1 MGSVRR
7 LEGITFPAMKLRG
20 LLLGFG
26 VASVATFAWPMFV
39 ACSSDNGPSAADSDA
54 AAPVCDGNL
63 DAFRFAAGGDGSGD
77 PFGAKAAGQARAGR
91 IHDATQIVQPD
102 NARNRVRVNDFVLAN
117 DKVAVYIEAEGPS
130 DGYNP
135 LGGDILA
142 LETIGADGK
151 PTGVSQYNET
161 LIMLARQTVQPEK
174 VSVLADGSDGKAAI
188 VRVSGKL
195 VNVPFLDTFA
205 GLIPDEYGFPA
216 AFDYVLE
223 PGASKVLLRVNL
235 VNTRLDPVDFTNKQY
250 FGFFQANRSQVFTES
265 QGFADPKGES
275 QWVAFDSQKSAF
287 LWKALGSTV
296 RAEIG
301 ISGFQLYSL
310 KGLALD
316 PCATKTVDYAEIVI
330 GAPGIDGLLETKR
343 AVYNEPAWREVHGT
357 LTEVGGAGL
366 AGALVHATTASGQYL
381 TRTITDATGA
391 FVIHLPPGDAQ
402 LTPTLKGWA
411 IPAATPAA
419 AGATTVNLTLPKRA
433 TIHVNVTDATTS
445 EPLPAR
451 VQIIP
456 QTKVDGAP
464 ASFGVQDED
473 SDGRL
478 WADFAITGTSDLPV
492 PAGQHRVVV
501 TRGYEYELFDAPNTV
516 ATAGMTTTL
525 DAKLLHSVDSTG
537 VMCADFHIHS
547 HYSAD
552 SADEP
557 ELKVRGALAD
567 GLDIPVS
574 SEHEWIID
582 FQPIIQRL
590 GMTKWAFGFPSEE
603 LTTFNWG
610 HFGIIPITPRP
621 DAVNNGAASWIGLK
635 PPDFFRSVN
644 ALPEKPVLVVN
655 HPSDQAFL
663 GYFTASS
670 FDRTMAKGSDELWSD
685 DFTALEVFSG
695 ADFETSRGKSV
706 ADWFAL
712 LNAGKTYWTTGSSD
726 SHHERSSPVGWPRTC
741 LNMGTD
747 DPTKISAEA
756 VRDVLRVGNATISGG
771 LMMSVVGPGGIPPG
785 GMASGG
791 GGSYKVTVRSPG
803 WLSASTLETIVDG
816 ITTDT
821 RPLTATAGP
830 GPSKV
835 YEATVDVAAPAQSKP
850 RHWVVFHAKSDAAD
864 LAPLHP
870 GRKAFAVSNPI
881 FFGP

>member
-1 MGSVRR
+1 
-7 LEGITFPAMKLRG
+7 MKLRG
-20 LLLGFG
+20 LILGPIL
-26 VASVATFAWPMFV
+26 VCAVATLAWPGLS
-39 ACSSDNGPSAADSDA
+39 ACSSDDGPSAANADA

-63 DAFRFAAGGDGSGD
+63 DAFRFPNGASDGSPD

-91 IHDATQIVQPD
+91 LHDAAQIVQPD
-102 NARNRVRVNDFVLAN
+102 NARNKVRVNDFVLAN

-135 LGGDILA
+135 LGGDVLG
-142 LETIGADGK
+142 LEPVGADGR

-161 LIMLARQTVQPEK
+161 LIMLARQTVQPDK

-216 AFDYVLE
+216 ALDYVLE
-223 PGASKVLLRVNL
+223 PGSPRLLLRLNL

-250 FGFFQANRSQVFTES
+250 FGFFQANRSQVFTEAN
-265 QGFADPKGES
+265 GYADPKGES
-275 QWVAFDSQKSAF
+275 QWVAFDSRKSAF
-287 LWKALGSTV
+287 LVKALGSTV

-316 PCATKTVDYAEIVI
+316 PCATKTVDYAEVVI

-343 AVYNEPAWREVHGT
+343 AYYNEPAWREVKGT
-357 LTEVGGAGL
+357 LTETGGSGL
-366 AGALVHATTASGQYL
+366 AGALVHATSPSGQYL
-381 TRTITDATGA
+381 SRTITDATGA

-411 IPAATPAA
+411 IPAPTAAA
-419 AGATTVNLTLPKRA
+419 AGSATVALTLPKRS
-433 TIHVNVTDATTS
+433 TIQVNITDTTTG

-456 QTKVDGAP
+456 QTKVTAAP
-464 ASFGVQDED
+464 GSFGVKDED
-473 SDGRL
+473 VEGRL
-478 WADFAITGTSDLPV
+478 WADFAITGTTQLPV
-492 PAGQHRVVV
+492 PPGQHRVVV
-501 TRGYEYELFDAPNTV
+501 TRGYEYELFDQPATIT
-516 ATAGMTTTL
+516 TAGATTTL
-525 DAKLLHSVDSTG
+525 DVKLLHSVDSTG

-552 SADEP
+552 SDDEP
-557 ELKVRGALAD
+557 DLKVRGALAD
-567 GLDIPVS
+567 GLEIPVS

-582 FQPIIQRL
+582 FQPIIQQL

-610 HFGIIPITPRP
+610 HFGIIPITPHP

-635 PPDFFRSVN
+635 PPAFFRSVN
-644 ALPEKPVLVVN
+644 ALPEKPVLIVN

-670 FDRTMAKGSDELWSD
+670 FDRTTAKGSDELWSD
-685 DFTALEVFSG
+685 EFTALEVFSG
-695 ADFETSRGKSV
+695 ADFDTSRDKSV
-706 ADWFAL
+706 ADWFSL

-741 LNMGTD
+741 LNFGHD
-747 DPTKISAEA
+747 DPTKLSAEL

-771 LMMSVVGPGGIPPG
+771 LLMTVVGPGGVGPG
-785 GMASGG
+785 GMGTAGA
-791 GGSYKVTVRSPG
+791 YKITVRSPG
-803 WLSASTLETIVDG
+803 WLSASTLEVIVDG
-816 ITTDT
+816 VTTET
-821 RPLTATAGP
+821 RPLTATAGLP
-830 GPSKV
+830 GPGKV
-835 YEATVDVAAPAQSKP
+835 YETTVDVAAPAQSKP
-850 RHWVVFHAKSDAAD
+850 RHWVLFHAKSDAAD
-864 LAPLHP
+864 LGPLHP

>member
-1 MGSVRR
+1 
-7 LEGITFPAMKLRG
+7 MKLRG
-20 LLLGFG
+20 LFFA
-26 VASVATFAWPMFV
+26 VAAVAVAWPVIF
-39 ACSSDNGPSAADSDA
+39 ACSSDNGPAAADQDA
-54 AAPVCDGNL
+54 EAPVCDGNL
-63 DAFRFAAGGDGSGD
+63 DAFRFPGGGDGSGD

-91 IHDATQIVQPD
+91 IHDAAQIVQPD

-117 DKVAVYIEAEGPS
+117 DKIAVYIEAEGPS

-135 LGGDILA
+135 LGGDVLG
-142 LETIGADGK
+142 LETVGADGR
-151 PTGVSQYNET
+151 PMGVSQYNET
-161 LIMLARQTVQPEK
+161 LIMLARQTVQPDK

-216 AFDYVLE
+216 ALDYVLE
-223 PGASKVLLRVNL
+223 PGSPRVLLRLSL

-250 FGFFQANRSQVFTES
+250 FGFFQANRSEVFTEAH
-265 QGFADPKGES
+265 GFAEPKGES
-275 QWVAFDSQKSAF
+275 PWVAFDSRKSAF
-287 LWKALGSTV
+287 LVKALGSPV

-316 PCATKTVDYAEIVI
+316 PCATKTVDYAEMLI

-343 AVYNEPAWREVHGT
+343 AFYNEPAWREVHGT
-357 LTEVGGAGL
+357 LTETGGTGL

-381 TRTITDATGA
+381 SRAITDATGA

-419 AGATTVNLTLPKRA
+419 AGAATVNLTLPQRA
-433 TIHVNVTDATTS
+433 TIQVNITDATTN

-456 QTKVDGAP
+456 QTKVDLAP
-464 ASFGVQDED
+464 ASFGVKDED
-473 SDGRL
+473 VDGRL
-478 WADFAITGTSDLPV
+478 WADFAISGTTQLPV
-492 PAGQHRVVV
+492 PPGQHRVVV
-501 TRGYEYELFDAPNTV
+501 TRGYEYELYDAPSTT
-516 ATAGMTTTL
+516 TAGTTTSL
-525 DAKLLHSVDSTG
+525 DVKLLHSVDSTG

-552 SADEP
+552 SDDEP
-557 ELKVRGALAD
+557 ELKVRGAIAD
-567 GLDIPVS
+567 GLEIPVS

-590 GMTKWAFGFPSEE
+590 GLTKWAFGFPSEE
-603 LTTFNWG
+603 LTTFTWG

-621 DAVNNGAASWIGLK
+621 DAVNNGAASWVGLK
-635 PPDFFRSVN
+635 PPEFFRAVN
-644 ALPEKPVLVVN
+644 ALPEKPVLIVN

-670 FDRTMAKGSDELWSD
+670 YDRATAKGSDELWSD
-685 DFTALEVFSG
+685 EFAAIEVFSG
-695 ADFETSRGKSV
+695 ADFDTSRDKSV
-706 ADWFAL
+706 ADWFSL

-741 LNMGTD
+741 LNFGHD
-747 DPTKISAEA
+747 DPTKLSAEI

-771 LMMSVVGPGGIPPG
+771 LMMTVEGPGGVGPGGMSTKG
-785 GMASGG
+785 A
-791 GGSYKVTVRSPG
+791 YKVTVRSPG
-803 WLSASTLETIVDG
+803 WLSASTLEVIVDG
-816 ITTDT
+816 ITTET

-830 GPSKV
+830 GPGKV
-835 YEATVDVAAPAQSKP
+835 YETTVDVNPPAQSKP

>member
-1 MGSVRR
+1 
-7 LEGITFPAMKLRG
+7 MKLRG
-20 LLLGFG
+20 LLI
-26 VASVATFAWPMFV
+26 VAVAVTLASAWPAVF
-39 ACSSDNGPSAADSDA
+39 ACSSDGGAPSSDPDA
-54 AAPVCDGNL
+54 AGPVCEGNL
-63 DAFRFAAGGDGSGD
+63 EAFRFPGGTTDGSAD
-77 PFGAKAAGQARAGR
+77 PFAAKAAGQARAGR
-91 IHDATQIVQPD
+91 IHDAAQIVQPD
-102 NARNRVRVNDFVLAN
+102 NARNKVRVNDFVLAN
-117 DKVAVYIEAEGPS
+117 DKIAVYIEAEGPS

-142 LETIGADGK
+142 LETVGADGR

-161 LIMLARQTVQPEK
+161 LVMLARQTVQPDK
-174 VSVLADGSDGKAAI
+174 VTVLADGSDGQAAI

-205 GLIPDEYGFPA
+205 GLLPDEYGFPA
-216 AFDYVLE
+216 ALDYVLE
-223 PGASKVLLRVNL
+223 PGSPRVLLRLNL

-250 FGFFQANRSQVFTES
+250 FGFFQANRSQVFTEAN
-265 QGFADPKGES
+265 GFAEPKGETPF
-275 QWVAFDSQKSAF
+275 VAFDSRKSAF
-287 LWKALGSTV
+287 LVKSLGSSM

-316 PCATKTVDYAEIVI
+316 PCATKTLDYAEMVV

-343 AVYNEPAWREVHGT
+343 AFYKEPAWREVRGT
-357 LTEVGGAGL
+357 LTETGGAPL
-366 AGALVHATTASGQYL
+366 EGALVHATAAGGQYL
-381 TRTITDATGA
+381 SRAITDATGA

-411 IPAATPAA
+411 IPAATPAPSGSA
-419 AGATTVNLTLPKRA
+419 TVNLALPKRS
-433 TIHVNVTDATTS
+433 TIQVNIADATTS

-456 QTKVDGAP
+456 ETKVAGAP
-464 ASFGVQDED
+464 ASFGVKDED
-473 SDGRL
+473 VEGRL
-478 WADFAITGTSDLPV
+478 WADFAITGTTQLPV
-492 PAGQHRVVV
+492 PPGQHRVVV
-501 TRGYEYELFDAPNTV
+501 TRGYEYELYDAPATT
-516 ATAGMTTTL
+516 TAGTTTTI
-525 DAKLLHSVDSTG
+525 DVKLLHSVDSSG

-547 HYSAD
+547 HFSAD
-552 SADEP
+552 SDDEP
-557 ELKVRGALAD
+557 ELKVRGAIAD
-567 GLDIPVS
+567 GLEIPVS

-590 GMTKWAFGFPSEE
+590 GLAKWAFGFPSEE

-635 PPDFFRSVN
+635 PPEFFRTVN
-644 ALPEKPVLVVN
+644 ALPEKPVLIVN

-663 GYFTASS
+663 GYFSASS
-670 FDRTMAKGSDELWSD
+670 FDRATAKGSDDLWSD
-685 DFTALEVFSG
+685 EFTALEVFSG
-695 ADFETSRGKSV
+695 ADFDTSRDKSV

-741 LNMGTD
+741 LNFGHD
-747 DPTKISAEA
+747 DPTKLSAET

-771 LMMSVVGPGGIPPG
+771 LLMAVEGPGGVPPG
-785 GMASGG
+785 GMAAK
-791 GGSYKVTVRSPG
+791 GSYKVTVRSPG
-803 WLSASTLETIVDG
+803 WLSASTLEVIVDG
-816 ITTDT
+816 ITTET
-821 RPLTATAGP
+821 RPLTATTGGVPGP
-830 GPSKV
+830 GKV
-835 YEATVDVAAPAQSKP
+835 YEATVDVSPTQSKP